1 MMCGKWVAAKKWLG
15 CLSAV
20 MALGL
25 GHLMPPSFSGIMA
38 LLEAAGATAK
48 ICGRNHPPQKASICF
63 FLVGRIGPADLGRG
77 SCRFVECPATPKGSL
92 R

>member
-1 MMCGKWVAAKKWLG
+1 MAKWVAAMKRPG
-15 CLSAV
+15 CPGAA

-25 GHLMPPSFSGIMA
+25 GPLMPPSFSGIMA
-38 LLEAAGATAK
+38 LPEAAGATAK
-48 ICGRNHPPQKASICF
+48 ICSRNHPHQKALICF

-77 SCRFVECPATPKGSL
+77 SCRFVECPATPTGSL